1 MRDTEQIG
9 EQSDPLWAE
18 LLGQLSQP
26 TSTASQQLVLNTRN
40 PLVRRLSELTDRA
53 LAELTVE
60 SLYVHALL
68 QSRRPMRPKDTAAL
82 NRSFL
87 DLLDRAVRR

>member
-1 MRDTEQIG
+1 
-9 EQSDPLWAE
+9 LWAQ
-18 LLGQLSQP
+18 LLGQLAEP
-26 TSTASQQLVLNTRN
+26 TSTASQRLVLNTRN
-40 PLVRRLSELTDRA
+40 PLVRRLAGLTDQA

-60 SLYVHALL
+60 ALYVHALL

-87 DLLDRAVRR
+87 DLLNRAVR